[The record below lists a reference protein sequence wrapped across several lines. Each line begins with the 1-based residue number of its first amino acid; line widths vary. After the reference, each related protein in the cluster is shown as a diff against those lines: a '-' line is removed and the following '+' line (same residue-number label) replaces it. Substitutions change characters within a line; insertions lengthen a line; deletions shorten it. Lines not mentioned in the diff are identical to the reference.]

1 MKNWLKNNKF
11 KIAILPIVLLLG
23 IFIGGCTNS
32 DAVADSRGLFDDD
45 GFASEIVV
53 DRETNVEY
61 IVVRRGINVYG
72 ITPRLH
78 SNGKPMI
85 QH

>member
-11 KIAILPIVLLLG
+11 KITILPIILLLG

-32 DAVADSRGLFDDD
+32 DAVADSKDLFDDG
-45 GFASEIVV
+45 GFTSEIVV
-53 DRETNVEY
+53 DRETSVEY
-61 IVVRRGINVYG
+61 IVVKRGINVYG
-72 ITPRLH
+72 IAPRLN